1 MEEYVYTKDR
11 LKDIDVHTVLP
22 QQEPFV
28 MIGSLTHFEMGTST
42 TETLIKEDNIFV
54 NNGCFSASGMMENIA
69 QTCAAR
75 IGFYNKYI
83 LHKDVQVGFIGAVRD
98 FRIYALAPV
107 GTVITTQVDVVEE
120 IFGMTL
126 ARATITASGI
136 TTTEPVNL
144 REHNPE
150 FPAHGNSQAPASP
163 EAGSRAPASS
173 EAGSRASVLLA
184 EAGNQ
189 ASVLL
194 AEAEIKLSVRNI
206 E

>member
-1 MEEYVYTKDR
+1 MEEYVYTRDQ
-11 LKDIDVHTVLP
+11 LKDIDVHTLLP

-54 NNGCFSASGMMENIA
+54 DNGCFSASGMMENIA

-98 FRIYALAPV
+98 FKVYGLAPV
-107 GTVITTQVDVVEE
+107 GAVITTQVDVVEE

-126 ARATITASGI
+126 ARATITAS
-136 TTTEPVNL
+136 
-144 REHNPE
+144 
-150 FPAHGNSQAPASP
+150 A
-163 EAGSRAPASS
+163 
-173 EAGSRASVLLA
+173 
-184 EAGNQ
+184 
-189 ASVLL
+189 LL

-206 E
+206 ERNG

>member
-1 MEEYVYTKDR
+1 MEEYVYTRDQ

-54 NNGCFSASGMMENIA
+54 DNGCFSASGMMENIA

-98 FRIYALAPV
+98 FKVYGLAPV
-107 GTVITTQVDVVEE
+107 GTVITTRVDVIEE

-126 ARATITASGI
+126 ARATITAS
-136 TTTEPVNL
+136 
-144 REHNPE
+144 
-150 FPAHGNSQAPASP
+150 A
-163 EAGSRAPASS
+163 
-173 EAGSRASVLLA
+173 
-184 EAGNQ
+184 
-189 ASVLL
+189 LL

-206 E
+206 ERNG